1 MNNYSNTEKSL
12 KRFLKRKSKITL
24 GFVIAFMIMGTGVF
38 AQGEAISQTEGE
50 KTYQDVY
57 ITGLG
62 KQPDG
67 NRQNGISLVGETKGT
82 FNGET
87 LIVDIENKDIT
98 NSEVAGV
105 VIRNGAT
112 GIFNAKNTVID
123 VSNTGK
129 SGQWGFGLLVNS
141 NNSMG
146 GKAEFNGENVTINNY
161 QKNYTSQTL
170 TAKTNSS
177 IDFNNSGEV
186 NISSKSEY
194 GVTGVDNQGG
204 KITFNN
210 NGNVNIVGEILPGDK
225 TGGTN
230 VIGIQSGEAGS
241 ITEIT
246 DKVNNFNITLKGAGV
261 DNDGTSYST
270 GTKAITMEDGAV
282 ATIASQTF
290 NIKMDIDSDIQDDS
304 PEGHTADQAYG
315 LHTNNGNI
323 NIKEN
328 TTTNIDIS
336 QGLGSGYAVY
346 SGGKNSKIEML
357 GNTNI
362 NVNGSKGA
370 FGVSAKD
377 SGTVNL
383 TGKNISISTASKFGN
398 AIAVE
403 VNDDDGTGI
412 GGEIVNLGGKSTEN
426 IVLKADGK
434 NCATGIEVVNHGKET
449 KETGS
454 KVEVNSKNL
463 IIDVHS
469 KEKEAAGIWVQNST
483 MTEASDDK
491 IANVTINSENTII
504 NVTSD
509 TKGNAFGLVTMS
521 QGKLDINGNL
531 EVNAGTAILTRGNAV
546 TNINKNND
554 KTIKLNGD
562 IEFNYDAPSSGTPV
576 DATINLNLSNEESFL
591 KGKIVVT
598 GEDIPEN
605 YEKVSEMNLG
615 LSNKAIWENTGDSFV
630 SNLTLDNGIINNN
643 SVENDISVGTLLG
656 NGGTLNMA
664 AAINEK
670 GEAISGKLEIGKV
683 ENDSVNFIV
692 NYAGDDNLELNNS
705 AEAEKV
711 FGELAENIKVENGK
725 FNADAKLSE
734 GFVSSEYTSEFTKD
748 ENGNIV
754 VKEDSVKMGNLNSMV
769 QGMRDLATINLLTWR
784 QEMNSLNKR
793 MGELRNSTGEHGV
806 WSRVYAGKI
815 ENGSQYDNEYQSY
828 QVGYDKK
835 YSVDNGT
842 VFVGALVSYTDG
854 ETNYKLGS
862 GENYSVGAGVYAT
875 WLNNDGQFA
884 DVILKQSRL
893 HNKFDVTSKDGDK
906 SQHGDYNN
914 WGTSLSGQYGK
925 RFDLNEK
932 FFVEP
937 SAELTLGRVDAVD
950 YTTSADV
957 KVHQDSMYSLVGN
970 IGTAVG
976 YKFSDK
982 GNVYARAS
990 LVKEFQGDIDT
1001 EYRKDGAV
1009 EKTNEDL
1016 SDTWAEFGIGVN
1028 YRFVENFN
1036 IYADIQKTGDATV
1049 DTEWQGNLG
1058 FRYEF

>member
-1 MNNYSNTEKSL
+1 MDSDSFEVTYKQIGHHININADK
-12 KRFLKRKSKITL
+12 KI
-24 GFVIAFMIMGTGVF
+24 VINGDIRINGGKIDAPVDTG
-38 AQGEAISQTEGE
+38 EGE
-50 KTYQDVY
+50 KV
-57 ITGLG
+57 
-62 KQPDG
+62 
-67 NRQNGISLVGETKGT
+67 N
-82 FNGET
+82 
-87 LIVDIENKDIT
+87 VDNHT
-98 NSEVAGV
+98 
-105 VIRNGAT
+105 
-112 GIFNAKNTVID
+112 
-123 VSNTGK
+123 
-129 SGQWGFGLLVNS
+129 
-141 NNSMG
+141 
-146 GKAEFNGENVTINNY
+146 
-161 QKNYTSQTL
+161 
-170 TAKTNSS
+170 
-177 IDFNNSGEV
+177 V
-186 NISSKSEY
+186 NI
-194 GVTGVDNQGG
+194 N
-204 KITFNN
+204 
-210 NGNVNIVGEILPGDK
+210 
-225 TGGTN
+225 
-230 VIGIQSGEAGS
+230 
-241 ITEIT
+241 T
-246 DKVNNFNITLKGAGV
+246 DT
-261 DNDGTSYST
+261 
-270 GTKAITMEDGAV
+270 TKNPDVFI
-282 ATIASQTF
+282 
-290 NIKMDIDSDIQDDS
+290 
-304 PEGHTADQAYG
+304 
-315 LHTNNGNI
+315 NGNI
-323 NIKEN
+323 FSVVQNGVG
-328 TTTNIDIS
+328 T
-336 QGLGSGYAVY
+336 
-346 SGGKNSKIEML
+346 
-357 GNTNI
+357 GN
-362 NVNGSKGA
+362 
-370 FGVSAKD
+370 
-377 SGTVNL
+377 TVNL
-383 TGKNISISTASKFGN
+383 RLATENSKF
-398 AIAVE
+398 
-403 VNDDDGTGI
+403 TGYAGKWSKQETANI
-412 GGEIVNLGGKSTEN
+412 NLELSNGAEWEAEGYKYS
-426 IVLKADGK
+426 
-434 NCATGIEVVNHGKET
+434 ET
-449 KETGS
+449 NE
-454 KVEVNSKNL
+454 
-463 IIDVHS
+463 
-469 KEKEAAGIWVQNST
+469 
-483 MTEASDDK
+483 
-491 IANVTINSENTII
+491 
-504 NVTSD
+504 VTS
-509 TKGNAFGLVTMS
+509 L
-521 QGKLDINGNL
+521 
-531 EVNAGTAILTRGNAV
+531 
-546 TNINKNND
+546 
-554 KTIKLNGD
+554 KLNGGVITAGKD
-562 IEFNYDAPSSGTPV
+562 DSGRKDGNGFV
-576 DATINLNLSNEESFL
+576 NIKVGELS
-591 KGKIVVT
+591 
-598 GEDIPEN
+598 GE
-605 YEKVSEMNLG
+605 
-615 LSNKAIWENTGDSFV
+615 
-630 SNLTLDNGIINNN
+630 
-643 SVENDISVGTLLG
+643 
-656 NGGTLNMA
+656 GGTLNITA
-664 AAINEK
+664 SVDEETGKAQSGIFEIEK
-670 GEAISGKLEIGKV
+670 ITDDNAH
-683 ENDSVNFIV
+683 FAV
-692 NYAGDDNLELNNS
+692 NYQGTDNLEVDKD
-705 AEAEKV
+705 EAEKV

-769 QGMRDLATINLLTWR
+769 EGMRDLATINLLTWR

-906 SQHGDYNN
+906 SHHGDYNN
-914 WGTSLSGQYGK
+914 WGISLSGQYGK